1 MTEVESDIRTSTL
14 LKLAEHMKSINRMSM
29 ELNKEIESMM
39 QDIMWDLR
47 RESIVEKYIEEKN
60 DGKDIQSADE

>member
-1 MTEVESDIRTSTL
+1 MREVESDIRTSTL
-14 LKLAEHMKSINRMSM
+14 LKLANHMKSINRMNA

-47 RESIVEKYIEEKN
+47 KESIVEKYIKEKDDDQN
-60 DGKDIQSADE
+60 IQSADE

>member
-14 LKLAEHMKSINRMSM
+14 LKLAEHMKSINRMNM

-47 RESIVEKYIEEKN
+47 RESIVEKYIEEKS

>member
-1 MTEVESDIRTSTL
+1 MSEVESDIRTSTL
-14 LKLAEHMKSINRMSM
+14 LKLAEHMKSINRMNM

-47 RESIVEKYIEEKN
+47 RESIVEKYIEEK
-60 DGKDIQSADE
+60 DDEDNH

>member
-1 MTEVESDIRTSTL
+1 MTEIDSNIRTSTL
-14 LKLAEHMKSINRMSM
+14 LKLAEHMKSINRMNM

-47 RESIVEKYIEEKN
+47 RESIVEKYIEEK
-60 DGKDIQSADE
+60 DDEDNH

>member
-14 LKLAEHMKSINRMSM
+14 LKLAEHMKSINRMNM

-60 DGKDIQSADE
+60 DDQNIQSADE

>member
-29 ELNKEIESMM
+29 ELNKEVEAMM

-47 RESIVEKYIEEKN
+47 RESIVEKYIEEK
-60 DGKDIQSADE
+60 DDERLNQEV

>member
-14 LKLAEHMKSINRMSM
+14 LKLAEHMKSINRMNM

-47 RESIVEKYIEEKN
+47 RESIVEKYIEEKGDDQN
-60 DGKDIQSADE
+60 IQSADE

>member
-1 MTEVESDIRTSTL
+1 MREVESDIRTSTL
-14 LKLAEHMKSINRMSM
+14 LKLAEHMKSISRMNM

-47 RESIVEKYIEEKN
+47 RESIVEKHIEEKD

>member
-1 MTEVESDIRTSTL
+1 MTEMDSDIRTSTL
-14 LKLAEHMKSINRMSM
+14 LKLAEHMKSINRMNM

-60 DGKDIQSADE
+60 DDQNIQSADE

>member
-14 LKLAEHMKSINRMSM
+14 LKLAEHMKSINRMNM

>member
-14 LKLAEHMKSINRMSM
+14 LKLANHMKSINRMNM

-47 RESIVEKYIEEKN
+47 REPIVEKYIEEKN

>member
-1 MTEVESDIRTSTL
+1 MTEMDSDIRTSTL
-14 LKLAEHMKSINRMSM
+14 LKLAEHMKSISRMNM

-60 DGKDIQSADE
+60 DE

>member
-1 MTEVESDIRTSTL
+1 MREVESDIRTSTL
-14 LKLAEHMKSINRMSM
+14 LKLAEHMKSISRMNM

>member
-1 MTEVESDIRTSTL
+1 MREVESDIRTSTL
-14 LKLAEHMKSINRMSM
+14 LKLAEHMKSISRMNM

-47 RESIVEKYIEEKN
+47 RESIVEKYIEEKT
-60 DGKDIQSADE
+60 DERGIDKEV

>member
-1 MTEVESDIRTSTL
+1 MREVESDIRTSTL
-14 LKLAEHMKSINRMSM
+14 LKLAEHMKSINRMNM

-47 RESIVEKYIEEKN
+47 RESIVEKYIEEK
-60 DGKDIQSADE
+60 DDEDNH

>member
-1 MTEVESDIRTSTL
+1 MSEVKSDIRTSTL
-14 LKLAEHMKSINRMSM
+14 LKLAEHMKSISRMNM

-47 RESIVEKYIEEKN
+47 RESTVEKYIEEK
-60 DGKDIQSADE
+60 GKGADDENY